1 MSNYNLVD
9 VPKIGDVLTEEY
21 IDINYPKVKE
31 NSVRLVDTGN
41 TDGKGNKIYKI
52 NLK

>member
-1 MSNYNLVD
+1 MSTDKLVD

-41 TDGKGNKIYKI
+41 TDNKGNKIYKI